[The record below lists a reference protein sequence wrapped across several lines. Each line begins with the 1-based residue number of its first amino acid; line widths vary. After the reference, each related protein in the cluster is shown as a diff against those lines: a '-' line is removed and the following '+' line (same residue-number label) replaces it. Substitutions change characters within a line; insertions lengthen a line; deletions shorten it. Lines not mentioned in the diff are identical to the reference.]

1 MRILIILLFSLSLY
15 AENIICLNA
24 IDDMILA
31 IENNDKTKAL
41 QLTDI
46 IVKECEDIE
55 AVVQAGAVRQPHA
68 VGAQCHLD
76 IKCHAI
82 AVVDRIGIA
91 LPGRLVAALPR
102 I

>member
-31 IENNDKTKAL
+31 IESSDKTKAI

-46 IVKECEDIE
+46 IIKECEDIE
-55 AVVQAGAVRQPHA
+55 AIELAKKMKWELR
-68 VGAQCHLD
+68 D
-76 IKCHAI
+76 EKI
-82 AVVDRIGIA
+82 
-91 LPGRLVAALPR
+91 
-102 I
+102 

>member
-1 MRILIILLFSLSLY
+1 MKPIFILLLAISLY

-31 IENNDKTKAL
+31 IEINDKTKAI

-55 AVVQAGAVRQPHA
+55 AIELAKKMKWE
-68 VGAQCHLD
+68 LE
-76 IKCHAI
+76 K
-82 AVVDRIGIA
+82 
-91 LPGRLVAALPR
+91 
-102 I
+102 

>member
-15 AENIICLNA
+15 AENINCLNA

-31 IENNDKTKAL
+31 IENNDKTKAI

-55 AVVQAGAVRQPHA
+55 AIELAKKMKRE
-68 VGAQCHLD
+68 LE
-76 IKCHAI
+76 K
-82 AVVDRIGIA
+82 
-91 LPGRLVAALPR
+91 
-102 I
+102 

>member
-1 MRILIILLFSLSLY
+1 MKPILILLLSISLQ

-31 IENNDKTKAL
+31 IESNDKTKAI

-55 AVVQAGAVRQPHA
+55 AIELAKKMKWE
-68 VGAQCHLD
+68 LE
-76 IKCHAI
+76 KWE
-82 AVVDRIGIA
+82 
-91 LPGRLVAALPR
+91 RLNLGCGLKRVKGF
-102 I
+102 IW

>member
-31 IENNDKTKAL
+31 IESNDKTKAL

-55 AVVQAGAVRQPHA
+55 AVELAKKMKWELEKWENLNYG
-68 VGAQCHLD
+68 
-76 IKCHAI
+76 
-82 AVVDRIGIA
+82 
-91 LPGRLVAALPR
+91 
-102 I
+102 

>member
-1 MRILIILLFSLSLY
+1 MKPIFMLLLAISLQ

-31 IENNDKTKAL
+31 IENNDKTKAI

-55 AVVQAGAVRQPHA
+55 AVELAKKMKWE
-68 VGAQCHLD
+68 LD
-76 IKCHAI
+76 NEN
-82 AVVDRIGIA
+82 
-91 LPGRLVAALPR
+91 L
-102 I
+102 